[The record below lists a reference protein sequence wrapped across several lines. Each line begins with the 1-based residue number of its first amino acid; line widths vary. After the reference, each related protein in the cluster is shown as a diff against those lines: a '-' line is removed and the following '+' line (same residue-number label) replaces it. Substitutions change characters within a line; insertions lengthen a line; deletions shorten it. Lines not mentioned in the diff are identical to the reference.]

1 MWLLLLYNAELSNWK
16 SKTKYLPSAPYWKSL
31 QTSAVGHRTGPL
43 CWSIIL
49 VRSWEQMLSTPGAL
63 IRLMFTRGGETN
75 FKGSGACD
83 PGEVWGGP
91 AVRSMLRH
99 PKVKA
104 LIYSSLQLL
113 HEERGI
119 ALSRPLQISQ
129 PIHSWDYCLIHLPF
143 TGCLWRLPVLRGL
156 QRPSEGFVASPDHCT
171 EAY

>member
-1 MWLLLLYNAELSNWK
+1 MLKHHFSQILGADVKYSRGLD
-16 SKTKYLPSAPYWKSL
+16 KTHVH
-31 QTSAVGHRTGPL
+31 Q
-43 CWSIIL
+43 
-49 VRSWEQMLSTPGAL
+49 
-63 IRLMFTRGGETN
+63 RGGETN

-143 TGCLWRLPVLRGL
+143 TGCL
-156 QRPSEGFVASPDHCT
+156 
-171 EAY
+171 